1 MDTKKRCEWCGDDP
15 LYVKYHDEEWGVPV
29 YDDEIFYEFLLLE
42 GAQAGLS
49 WITVLRKREGY
60 RKAFKGFDYHKI
72 SRFSDN
78 KLNQMMDDDGIVRN
92 RLKIFSARQNAIAF
106 LEIQK
111 EFGSFSDFIWSYVD
125 YKPVVNR
132 FETIGEIKATTDLS
146 DLISKDLKKRGF
158 NFVGS
163 TIVYA
168 FLQATGIVN
177 DHKTGCFRHG
187 ECKKKAR

>member
-1 MDTKKRCEWCGDDP
+1 MDTKKCCEWCGDDP

-72 SRFSDN
+72 SRFSDK
-78 KLNQMMDDDGIVRN
+78 KLNEMMDDDGIVRN

-106 LEIQK
+106 LEIQR
-111 EFGSFSDFIWSYVD
+111 EFGSFSNFIWSYVD
-125 YKPVVNR
+125 YKPVVTR

-177 DHKTGCFRHG
+177 DHKTVCFRHE

>member
-106 LEIQK
+106 LEIQR
-111 EFGSFSDFIWSYVD
+111 EFGSFRDFIWSYVD
-125 YKPVVNR
+125 YKPVVTR

>member
-1 MDTKKRCEWCGDDP
+1 MDTKKRCEWCGDEP

-72 SRFSDN
+72 SHFSDN

-111 EFGSFSDFIWSYVD
+111 EFGSFSNFIWSYVD

>member
-78 KLNQMMDDDGIVRN
+78 KLNDMMDDDGIVRN

-125 YKPVVNR
+125 CKPVVNR
-132 FETIGEIKATTDLS
+132 IKTIGEIKATTDLS

>member
-92 RLKIFSARQNAIAF
+92 RPS
-106 LEIQK
+106 
-111 EFGSFSDFIWSYVD
+111 
-125 YKPVVNR
+125 
-132 FETIGEIKATTDLS
+132 
-146 DLISKDLKKRGF
+146 
-158 NFVGS
+158 
-163 TIVYA
+163 
-168 FLQATGIVN
+168 
-177 DHKTGCFRHG
+177 
-187 ECKKKAR
+187 

>member
-78 KLNQMMDDDGIVRN
+78 KLNDMMDDDGIVRN

-125 YKPVVNR
+125 YKPVVTR

>member
-15 LYVKYHDEEWGVPV
+15 LYVKYHDKEWGVPV
-29 YDDEIFYEFLLLE
+29 YDDETFYEFLLLE

-78 KLNQMMDDDGIVRN
+78 KLNDMMDDDGIVRN

-106 LEIQK
+106 LEIQR
-111 EFGSFSDFIWSYVD
+111 ELGSFSDFIWSYVD
-125 YKPVVNR
+125 YKPVVTR

-177 DHKTGCFRHG
+177 DHKTACFRHE
-187 ECKKKAR
+187 ECKQKVR

>member
-78 KLNQMMDDDGIVRN
+78 KLNDMMDDDGIVRN

>member
-106 LEIQK
+106 LEIQR

>member
-78 KLNQMMDDDGIVRN
+78 KLNDMMDDDGIVRN

-106 LEIQK
+106 LEIQR
-111 EFGSFSDFIWSYVD
+111 EFGSFRDFIWSYVD
-125 YKPVVNR
+125 YKPVVTR